1 MQQTATVIVEP
12 VRTRA
17 DYRAFADLF
26 WQVPMDRPMVRFTR
40 ELQRHLFDRG
50 KRFRGSLSLS
60 ALVDSMLFG
69 KENPFYEHGDLEMFL
84 ARADGRPIAR
94 IAAIQNRL
102 DNEYHH
108 DQLGFFGFFE
118 CVDAGETGRAATRAL
133 VEAAGAW
140 LKARGLTAMRG
151 PFSPTINDEV
161 GIWTEGDTYPTFLI
175 PSNPG
180 YYAGLLET
188 DGRGTLEHG
197 GRVRT

>member
-1 MQQTATVIVEP
+1 MQQTATVTAEP

-17 DYRAFADLF
+17 DYRDFVDLP
-26 WQVPMDRPMVRFTR
+26 WRVPMDRPMVRPMR

-84 ARADGRPIAR
+84 AHSAGRPVAR

-108 DQLGFFGFFE
+108 DQL
-118 CVDAGETGRAATRAL
+118 
-133 VEAAGAW
+133 
-140 LKARGLTAMRG
+140 
-151 PFSPTINDEV
+151 
-161 GIWTEGDTYPTFLI
+161 
-175 PSNPG
+175 
-180 YYAGLLET
+180 
-188 DGRGTLEHG
+188 DG
-197 GRVRT
+197 VKS